1 MSRHRYCLVD
11 EGVVHCVISTASMPL
26 AHNLNKVSK
35 NVLLSN
41 GQLHMKG
48 RKYKQLQ
55 RATLRHQKLIQKKIT
70 TNERKEKQLGLTL
83 FIKNKITDEDKR
95 SYSLDE
101 MKSFVK
107 DYVYRYSGEIEKLQR
122 ERRPGRPKSSRQQ
135 KLETLQT
142 SDEQTFLSGYIVPD
156 LSDEANVL
164 RLRAWNGTTGGVT
177 SIRHVKICKDLTDIP
192 GADCSMD

>member
-1 MSRHRYCLVD
+1 MVD

>member
-1 MSRHRYCLVD
+1 MVRCA
-11 EGVVHCVISTASMPL
+11 ISTTNMPL

-55 RATLRHQKLIQKKIT
+55 RATLRHQKLIQKKVI

-83 FIKNKITDEDKR
+83 FIRDKVLGEDNKCYT
-95 SYSLDE
+95 LDE
-101 MKSFVK
+101 LKSFVK
-107 DYVYRYSGEIEKLQR
+107 DYVYRYSGEIEKLQK

-135 KLETLQT
+135 KLETLQE
-142 SDEQTFLSGYIVPD
+142 SEEQTFLSGYIVPD
-156 LSDEANVL
+156 LSDEENVL

-177 SIRHVKICKDLTDIP
+177 SIRHVKICKELTHIP
-192 GADCSMD
+192 GEDCNMDE

>member
-1 MSRHRYCLVD
+1 MDRCA
-11 EGVVHCVISTASMPL
+11 ISTTNMPL

-55 RATLRHQKLIQKKIT
+55 RATLRHQKLIHKKVI
-70 TNERKEKQLGLTL
+70 TNERKEKQLSLTL
-83 FIKNKITDEDKR
+83 FIRDKILNEDKK
-95 SYSLDE
+95 SYTLDE
-101 MKSFVK
+101 MKSIVK
-107 DYVYRYSGEIEKLQR
+107 DYVHRYSGEIEKLQK
-122 ERRPGRPKSSRQQ
+122 ERRSGRPKSSRQQ
-135 KLETLQT
+135 KLETLQE
-142 SDEQTFLSGYIVPD
+142 SEEQSFLSGYIVPD

-177 SIRHVKICKDLTDIP
+177 SIRHVKICKQLTNIP
-192 GADCSMD
+192 GEDYNMDE

>member
-1 MSRHRYCLVD
+1 
-11 EGVVHCVISTASMPL
+11 
-26 AHNLNKVSK
+26 
-35 NVLLSN
+35 
-41 GQLHMKG
+41 MKG